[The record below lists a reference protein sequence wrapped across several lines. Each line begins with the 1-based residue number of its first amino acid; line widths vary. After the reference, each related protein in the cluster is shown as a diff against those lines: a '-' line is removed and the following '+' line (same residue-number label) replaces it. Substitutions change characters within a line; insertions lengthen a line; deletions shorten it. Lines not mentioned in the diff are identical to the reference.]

1 MGELI
6 ENFMLIWWL
15 NGSIICEVDKE
26 AERWKGKGNQQ
37 VMVRASHEFLLSR
50 NRLPDCCNRLPVA
63 KFF

>member
-26 AERWKGKGNQQ
+26 AERWKGKGRRETQKEL
-37 VMVRASHEFLLSR
+37 R
-50 NRLPDCCNRLPVA
+50 RLVLG
-63 KFF
+63 KFFLAKGEGNEKDE